1 MDERNP
7 REEQDETTRQAW
19 LPRKSRLR
27 VMVLDLARALR
38 FFSRLPVPAL
48 PFEHDPHDMPDFSRM
63 TRMLPLAGALIA
75 LPGALVLLIA
85 LALGLPPL
93 PAAALAV
100 AITLIAS
107 GGLHEDGLADCC
119 DALGARGDRE
129 RRLAIMKDSTIGSF
143 GAAGLILALIMR
155 VSLVAGIAEL
165 AGAPAAAA
173 AMIAMA
179 GTSRWMSLWL
189 MVRLPAARTS
199 GASAS
204 AGRIRMRD
212 FAVAGVIAL
221 ALCVVVLIPTGHG
234 LVATG
239 FAAILAYA
247 TVLSCEI
254 LARRLL
260 GGQTGDVIGATQ
272 QLAEIAAL
280 TALLILMTA

>member
-1 MDERNP
+1 MHQGDHESGFM
-7 REEQDETTRQAW
+7 
-19 LPRKSRLR
+19 PRKSRLR
-27 VMVLDLARALR
+27 VAILDLARALR

-48 PFEHDPHDMPDFSRM
+48 PFERDPHDMPDFSRM

-93 PAAALAV
+93 PAATLALAV
-100 AITLIAS
+100 TLIVS

-129 RRLAIMKDSTIGSF
+129 RRLAIMKDPSIGSF
-143 GAAGLILALIMR
+143 GAAGLLLALIMR

-165 AGAPAAAA
+165 AGAGAAAA
-173 AMIAMA
+173 ALIAMA
-179 GTSRWMSLWL
+179 GISRWMALWL
-189 MVRLPAARTS
+189 MLRLPPARTS

-204 AGRIRMRD
+204 AGRIRPRD
-212 FAVAGVIAL
+212 YGVAGVIAL
-221 ALCVVVLIPTGHG
+221 ILGLVTLIPTGHG
-234 LVATG
+234 L
-239 FAAILAYA
+239 FAALFALALALILAGA
-247 TVLSCEI
+247 TVLFCES

-272 QLAEIAAL
+272 QLSEIAAL
-280 TALLILMTA
+280 TALLILIPA

>member
-1 MDERNP
+1 MDEGDSP
-7 REEQDETTRQAW
+7 RAAGSEA

-27 VMVLDLARALR
+27 VAVLDLARALR

-48 PFEHDPHDMPDFSRM
+48 PFERDPHDMPDFSRM

-75 LPGALVLLIA
+75 LPGALVLLAAIG
-85 LALGLPPL
+85 LGLPPL
-93 PAAALAV
+93 PAATLAV
-100 AITLIAS
+100 AIILIAS

-143 GAAGLILALIMR
+143 GAAGLILAMIMR
-155 VSLVAGIAEL
+155 VSLIAGIAQG
-165 AGAPAAAA
+165 AGALAAAA
-173 AMIAMA
+173 ALITMA
-179 GTSRWMSLWL
+179 GLSRWIALWL
-189 MVRLPAARTS
+189 MVRLLPARNS

-204 AGRIRMRD
+204 AGRIRERD
-212 FAVAGVIAL
+212 FVIAGVIAVAL
-221 ALCVVVLIPTGHG
+221 AFLLLLPAGHG
-234 LVATG
+234 LLAIFLTLG
-239 FAAILAYA
+239 FAGAI
-247 TVLSCEI
+247 VLLCQT

-280 TALLILMTA
+280 TALLILIPA

>member
-7 REEQDETTRQAW
+7 REEQDEATSQAW

-48 PFEHDPHDMPDFSRM
+48 PFERDPYDMPDFSRM

-93 PAAALAV
+93 PATTLAV

-165 AGAPAAAA
+165 AGATAAAA

-212 FAVAGVIAL
+212 FTVAGMIAL
-221 ALCVVVLIPTGHG
+221 VLCIVVLIPTGHG

-239 FAAILAYA
+239 FAAILTCA
-247 TVLSCEI
+247 TVLFCEI